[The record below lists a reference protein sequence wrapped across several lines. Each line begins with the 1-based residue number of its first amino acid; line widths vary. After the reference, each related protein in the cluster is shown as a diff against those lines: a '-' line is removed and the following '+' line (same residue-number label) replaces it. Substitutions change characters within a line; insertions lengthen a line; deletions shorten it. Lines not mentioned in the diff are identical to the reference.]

1 MKLTKKIKD
10 LNLQIQ
16 SASVSTYGNSAVDVF
31 YVKDVFGMK
40 IESENRI
47 NLIKKNIEWALM
59 DDLETEK
66 IQ

>member
-1 MKLTKKIKD
+1 MI
-10 LNLQIQ
+10 
-16 SASVSTYGNSAVDVF
+16 ASKHNPSGVNEAVSTYGNSAVDVF

-40 IESENRI
+40 IESEKRI
-47 NLIKKNIEWALM
+47 NLIKKNIELALM